1 MVQADPYIM
10 LAFYIA
16 SHFPKE
22 EIQKMLVDDAWVTR
36 QIRQE
41 CYALD
46 LRGHFLDLIV
56 ENLDNHKRLW
66 LRRLWNE
73 FADGMFSQLDVEHLR
88 ELVIRITGITP
99 N

>member
-1 MVQADPYIM
+1 MTQADPYIM

-22 EIQKMLVDDAWVTR
+22 EIIKFLTDDAWTKR

-46 LRGHFLDLIV
+46 LRGHFLDVLL
-56 ENLDNHKRLW
+56 EYMDNHNRLW
-66 LRRLWNE
+66 LRRQWNA
-73 FADGMFSQLDVEHLR
+73 FADAMFTQLDVEHLR
-88 ELVIRITGITP
+88 ELVTRITGIKP
-99 N
+99 E